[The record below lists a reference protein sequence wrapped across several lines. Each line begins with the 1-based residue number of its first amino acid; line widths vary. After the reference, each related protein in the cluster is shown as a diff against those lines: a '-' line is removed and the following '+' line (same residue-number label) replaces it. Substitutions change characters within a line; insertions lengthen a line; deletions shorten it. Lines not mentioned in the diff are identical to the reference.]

1 MKKILPLLCL
11 TLLFASTAFAELI
24 LNGELS
30 QGGWLHG
37 QVPVGTQV
45 FFQDRQLRLTADGQF
60 IIGFGRDAAAQQTL
74 ILISVDGQRQ
84 VEPLHLRQRS
94 YKIQRIDGISAKMM
108 APNAADLQRIRA
120 EAQQVAAARQRD
132 SNLPFFSQP
141 FDWPLKG
148 RISGVYGSQRIL
160 NGEPRRPHYGLDI
173 AAPTGTPVLSPA
185 AGRVSLSHEGMFFSG
200 KTLILDHGHGLSSSF
215 LHLSKIL
222 VKEGEQ
228 VKKGQ
233 PIARVGATGRVTGPH
248 LDWRINWFDQRLDPQ
263 LLVEGGAG
271 T

>member
-11 TLLFASTAFAELI
+11 ALLFGSTAFAGLI

-30 QGGWLHG
+30 QGGFLRG

-45 FFQDRQLRLTADGQF
+45 FFQEKQLRLTAEGQF
-60 IIGFGRDAAAQQTL
+60 IIGFGRDAATQQTL
-74 ILISVDGQRQ
+74 VLIGADGQRR

-94 YKIQRIDGISAKMM
+94 YNIQRIDGISSKMM
-108 APNAADLQRIRA
+108 VPTATDLQRIAA
-120 EAQQVAAARQRD
+120 EAQLVAAARQRD
-132 SNLPFFSQP
+132 SELPFFYQP

-200 KTLILDHGHGLSSSF
+200 KTLIIDHGHGLSSSF
-215 LHLSKIL
+215 LHLSEIL
-222 VKEGEQ
+222 VKEGES

-263 LLVEGGAG
+263 LLVKAG
-271 T
+271 Q